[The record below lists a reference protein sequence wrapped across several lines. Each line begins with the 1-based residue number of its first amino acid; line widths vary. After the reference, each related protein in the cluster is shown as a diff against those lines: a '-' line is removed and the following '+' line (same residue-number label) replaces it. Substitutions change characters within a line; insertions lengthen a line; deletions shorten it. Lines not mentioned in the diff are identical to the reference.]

1 VAKNTFDTFTK
12 QRARN
17 SYVSVVLSIFT
28 VLFLLGLFFYLVVNA
43 RVIATN
49 FQENFTINVLI
60 KPDAQE
66 AEIREFQKQINIDPR
81 VKSVEY
87 ITKEEAAEQL
97 KEELDEDFLTFLG
110 YNPLTDVVSLKLHA
124 NYVLPDQIALLEK
137 QINTHPIVQK
147 ILIDQDLVKLM
158 NDNLERIALFLLVAA
173 LVLVLVSISV
183 INSSIRLSIYA
194 SRFLIR
200 TMQLVGATQSFIRK
214 PFILRSVLQG
224 LLGGGIAAFIMGGLY
239 QYLTQ
244 QYPEM
249 GLLSGW
255 EISLLIGAL
264 IMVVGVLISWICTF
278 FAVRK
283 YLKIKTDDLYF

>member
-1 VAKNTFDTFTK
+1 MAKNDFDKFTK

-28 VLFLLGLFFYLVVNA
+28 VLLLLSLFLYLVVNA

-49 FQENFTINVLI
+49 FQENFTISVLI
-60 KPDAQE
+60 RPE
-66 AEIREFQKQINIDPR
+66 AKEAAVREFQKQINIDPR

-97 KEELDEDFLTFLG
+97 KEELAEDFLEFLG
-110 YNPLTDVVSLKLHA
+110 YNPLTDVISLKLHA
-124 NYVLPDQIALLEK
+124 NYVVPEQVELLEK
-137 QINTHPIVQK
+137 QILAQPVVQK

-158 NDNLERIALFLLVAA
+158 NDNLQRIAGFLLIAA
-173 LVLVLVSISV
+173 LLLVFISISV

-200 TMQLVGATQSFIRK
+200 TMQLVGATKSFIRR
-214 PFILRSVLQG
+214 PFIVRSLLQG
-224 LLGGGIAAFIMGGLY
+224 VVGGGIAAVLIGIFY
-239 QYLTQ
+239 QYLTTT
-244 QYPEM
+244 YPEL

-255 EISLLIGAL
+255 EISVAIGVLIVLA
-264 IMVVGVLISWICTF
+264 GVLISWICTF

>member
-1 VAKNTFDTFTK
+1 
-12 QRARN
+12 
-17 SYVSVVLSIFT
+17 
-28 VLFLLGLFFYLVVNA
+28 
-43 RVIATN
+43 
-49 FQENFTINVLI
+49 
-60 KPDAQE
+60 
-66 AEIREFQKQINIDPR
+66 
-81 VKSVEY
+81 
-87 ITKEEAAEQL
+87 
-97 KEELDEDFLTFLG
+97 
-110 YNPLTDVVSLKLHA
+110 LHA

>member
-1 VAKNTFDTFTK
+1 MAKNDFDKFTK

-28 VLFLLGLFFYLVVNA
+28 VLLLLSLFLYLVVNA

-49 FQENFTINVLI
+49 FQENFTISVLI
-60 KPDAQE
+60 RPE
-66 AEIREFQKQINIDPR
+66 AKEAAVREFQKQINIDPR

-97 KEELDEDFLTFLG
+97 KEELAEDFLEFLG
-110 YNPLTDVVSLKLHA
+110 YNPLTDVISLKLHA
-124 NYVLPDQIALLEK
+124 NYVVPEQVELLEK
-137 QINTHPIVQK
+137 QILAQPVVQK

-158 NDNLERIALFLLVAA
+158 NDNLQRIAGFLLIAA
-173 LVLVLVSISV
+173 LLLVFISISV

-200 TMQLVGATQSFIRK
+200 TMQLVGATKSFIRR
-214 PFILRSVLQG
+214 PFIVRSLLQG
-224 LLGGGIAAFIMGGLY
+224 VVGGGIAAVLMGIFY
-239 QYLTQ
+239 QYLTTT
-244 QYPEM
+244 YPEL

-255 EISLLIGAL
+255 EISVAIGVLIVLA
-264 IMVVGVLISWICTF
+264 GVLISWICTF